1 MASSFE
7 ESYPNITHWVR
18 LQGWIELG
26 RDDYSSSL
34 VRALDEG
41 GMVWEG
47 SAHFEPVDE
56 ALDDLESTLVHAQL
70 GANVLAHGPVDG
82 YVGAHADLEGPVAL
96 HEANRDRPQ
105 EPTSVS

>member
-7 ESYPNITHWVR
+7 ENYPNIANWVR

-26 RDDYSSSL
+26 QDHYSPSL

-47 SAHFEPVDE
+47 SADYETVDE
-56 ALDDLESTLVHAQL
+56 ALEALESA
-70 GANVLAHGPVDG
+70 LAEWMEQD
-82 YVGAHADLEGPVAL
+82 A
-96 HEANRDRPQ
+96 
-105 EPTSVS
+105 